1 MFSGIV
7 EGVAEVV
14 NIEKSGT
21 NVIFTLIEDFEEHFY
36 IDQSISHNGV
46 CLTVIE
52 YDNQGT
58 YKVEAIKETLD
69 KTNIGELRVGDKVNL
84 ERCVKLNTR
93 MDGHLV
99 QGHVD
104 TTGIVIDKVDGN
116 GSWIFSIEFPTS
128 YENLVIE
135 KGSITING
143 ISLTVVDINA
153 NMLKVA
159 IIPYTYNNTNLKEIG
174 KGDRVNLEFDIL
186 GKYIVKYLEKTKS

>member
-104 TTGIVIDKVDGN
+104 TTGIVID
-116 GSWIFSIEFPTS
+116 
-128 YENLVIE
+128 L
-135 KGSITING
+135 
-143 ISLTVVDINA
+143 SLIH
-153 NMLKVA
+153 
-159 IIPYTYNNTNLKEIG
+159 I
-174 KGDRVNLEFDIL
+174 
-186 GKYIVKYLEKTKS
+186 

>member
-153 NMLKVA
+153 NKLKVA